1 MLSQEVPYGG
11 LEQTAI
17 IYGVGSN
24 TLHVPVPE
32 SFPDGFRIIISMCLC
47 LKPRKRPSFARLQQ
61 LLDMAV
67 PDFDALSPE
76 HFAIAQR
83 DWKAE
88 IARIMHAQKQN
99 SGSARS
105 ARRTRTATGL
115 DDARGGESDA
125 LVEKRR
131 RELKHA
137 RVSLSVTSSSTL
149 LTTARLS
156 FRSLACSVF
165 PVAKLRYE
173 REYAARG
180 SRLGEYLEYVQ
191 RRRISALVISIL
203 N

>member
-105 ARRTRTATGL
+105 ARRSRTATGL

-137 RVSLSVTSSSTL
+137 RVSLSVTSSATL
-149 LTTARLS
+149 LTTAQLS
-156 FRSLACSVF
+156 SLFEPFGFSCRE
-165 PVAKLRYE
+165 KLRYE

-180 SRLGEYLEYVQ
+180 SANTLNTCSDGAFQ
-191 RRRISALVISIL
+191 RLVISIL